1 MATLPNGAINATD
14 DVLQKIIT
22 YLLNPLYQIVVVVSF
37 LYFLYGV
44 VFLLMQMN
52 NPEKRDQTRR
62 NLLYGVIGL
71 FIILSVGA
79 IIKFINSIVGGGL
92 VY

>member
-1 MATLPNGAINATD
+1 MNGAVNATD
-14 DVLQKIIT
+14 DVFQKIVT
-22 YLLNPLYQIVVVVSF
+22 YLLNPAYQILVVVAF

-44 VFLLMQMN
+44 AFLLMQMN
-52 NPEKRDQTRR
+52 NPEKRDQARR

-79 IIKFINSIVGGGL
+79 IIKFLNGVVGGGL

>member
-1 MATLPNGAINATD
+1 MNGAVAATD
-14 DVLQKIIT
+14 DVFQKVIT
-22 YLLNPLYQIVVVVSF
+22 YLLNPLYTITVVVAF

-44 VFLLMQMN
+44 AFLLMQMN
-52 NPEKRDQTRR
+52 NPEKRDQARR

-79 IIKFINSIVGGGL
+79 IIKFINGVVGGGL
-92 VY
+92 IY